1 MLNKQIS
8 SDDDELGKLR
18 EVIETIRARAPDD
31 VQWAAARGR
40 LMAII
45 ERATRQRTAPSLLT
59 GLLQFGMF
67 LRRLMIPGLTA
78 TAALIAILTG
88 LLLSTAHR
96 HAVKENSP
104 VAAVGQVEQ
113 THLAYVR
120 APGTTDEKPLSP
132 DDTLH
137 PGERVRVAPQGN
149 LQVRLDDGSRLWL
162 AAGTEAEC
170 VGPRS
175 DKSPAWRLL
184 RGEIQAQVTHARAPF
199 TMTTPGTAMRVLGTE
214 FHVRVYPEQE
224 PEKENQ
230 AMRNQAGILPRAIV
244 VLTVLSG
251 SVAVEAGDQQQVVP
265 EGHRVTVDTAQQTVT
280 SAEVSHIEYLRK
292 WVAQRMSQPGQKPS
306 AEVLMSVT
314 LHPGLLHRLLAV
326 DVETGKIRHV
336 ADFIGTRPE
345 VVQQVNRGL
354 ALVEVGSVLYD
365 VEPIA
370 DNAGHPL
377 IDNEVIFVD
386 LTHGDKATILPLEG
400 WRPLYIQLSPDRR
413 KLAFLGSRRLED
425 DRFESG
431 LLVMDLET
439 FKPAVLLK
447 GAMKTAPAWSPDSR
461 WLAISK
467 GGGYQTEGHE
477 IVLIDTLTGEVKS
490 TGLKGAGAVFSPD
503 GKRLV
508 YSAGFG
514 QGGSWYRGVP
524 TDGNLFIVTLPDG
537 LPEQLTHLPKGGA
550 VQPVFSPDGSRI
562 AYWEMPT
569 ADKVQKKLHIVDLPA
584 KKDQTVCN
592 ITEHANP
599 DEIRWTHDNV
609 EFLVLYFDYEKGVQY
624 VKLVKHQGDDWTVTE
639 QKIRLP
645 KAEEYADYS
654 EVRKFAQ
661 RLVDVFTAHRE
672 GLKAQDLH
680 RLEEALMKYAL
691 ARDIAAGIVKDLR
704 RGAGEGVE
712 AVKLQPGDVLPYQEA
727 MAKKAAVSPQELS
740 AQVVRRNLGMIEVL
754 IGDYYRD
761 HDRFPPSEKELAV
774 QSGGEAIPSL
784 PSFDQW
790 AKNLKSNWSID
801 YINCA
806 TDHDLVRHLF
816 VVPGDD
822 PDQKATSYEVVHSG
836 KDALVLRTPV
846 LANGKRLEATY
857 RVKDDKTYEY
867 QGKQHR
873 NVWVQSTIAE
883 VK

>member
-1 MLNKQIS
+1 
-8 SDDDELGKLR
+8 
-18 EVIETIRARAPDD
+18 
-31 VQWAAARGR
+31 
-40 LMAII
+40 
-45 ERATRQRTAPSLLT
+45 
-59 GLLQFGMF
+59 
-67 LRRLMIPGLTA
+67 MIPWLAA
-78 TAALIAILTG
+78 TAALIAILIG
-88 LLLSTAHR
+88 LLLFTAHR
-96 HAVKENSP
+96 HTVKESGL

-120 APGTTDEKPLSP
+120 APGATDEKPLSP
-132 DDTLH
+132 DDALH
-137 PGERVRVAPQGN
+137 PGERVRVAPQGD
-149 LQVRLDDGSRLWL
+149 LQVCLDDGSRLWL

-175 DKSPAWRLL
+175 DEFPAWRLL
-184 RGEIQAQVTHARAPF
+184 RGEIQAQVTPARAKF
-199 TMTTPGTAMRVLGTE
+199 TITTPGTTMRVLGTE

-230 AMRNQAGILPRAIV
+230 AMRNQAGILSRAIV

-251 SVAVEAGDQQQVVP
+251 SVALEAGDQQQVVP
-265 EGHRVTVDTAQQTVT
+265 EGNRVTVDTAKHTVT
-280 SAEVSHIEYLRK
+280 STEVSHIEYLRK
-292 WVAQRMSQPGQKPS
+292 WVTQRMSQPGQKPS
-306 AEVLMSVT
+306 AEVLMSVM

-326 DVETGKIRHV
+326 DVETSKIRHI

-345 VVQQVNRGL
+345 VVQQVNRNL

-377 IDNEVIFVD
+377 IDNEVVLVD
-386 LTHGDKATILPLEG
+386 LTQGEKATILPLEG
-400 WRPLYIQLSPDRR
+400 WSPLYIQLSPDRR
-413 KLAFLGSRRLED
+413 KMAFLGTRRVEN
-425 DRFESG
+425 DRRESG

-439 FKPAVLLK
+439 FKPVILFK

-467 GGGYQTEGHE
+467 AEGYQASEHE
-477 IVLIDTLTGEVKS
+477 IVLIDTISSEVKS
-490 TGLKGAGAVFSPD
+490 TALKGAGAVFSPD

-514 QGGSWYRGVP
+514 KGGSWYRGVP

-537 LPEQLTHLPKGGA
+537 QPEQLTHLPKGGA
-550 VQPVFSPDGSRI
+550 VLPVFSPDGSHIIYR
-562 AYWEMPT
+562 EMSLGH
-569 ADKVQKKLHIVDLPA
+569 KVQNKLHIVDLAA

-599 DEIRWTHDNV
+599 DEIRWTYDNV
-609 EFLVLYFDYEKGVQY
+609 EFLVSYFDYEEGVQH
-624 VKLVKHQGDDWTVTE
+624 VKLVKRQRDDWTVTE
-639 QKIRLP
+639 QKIKLP
-645 KAEEYADYS
+645 KAEEYADYD
-654 EVRKFAQ
+654 EVRKFAY

-680 RLEEALMKYAL
+680 QIDEALRKYAL
-691 ARDIAAGIVKDLR
+691 ARDLAAGIVKDLE
-704 RGAGEGVE
+704 RGAGEGVR
-712 AVKLQPGDVLPYQEA
+712 AVKLQASDVLPYQEA

-740 AQVVRRNLGMIEVL
+740 AQVVRRNLGMIDVL
-754 IGDYYRD
+754 IGEYYRD
-761 HDRFPPSEKELAV
+761 HDRFPPSEKEITV
-774 QSGGEAIPSL
+774 QSGGKENPSL
-784 PSFDQW
+784 PSFEQW

-822 PDQKATSYEVVHSG
+822 PDKKATSYEVVHSG

-846 LANGKRLEATY
+846 LVNGKRLEATY
-857 RVKDDKTYEY
+857 RVEEDQTYE
-867 QGKQHR
+867 QKGEKHR
-873 NVWVQSTIAE
+873 QVWVNSKITE